1 MQLSPSVSPIAPK
14 SLVNFPFFS
23 EKAVCNNMPGFVKAV
38 RQFMKESFL
47 TWRGTDH
54 NSTNSPSQ
62 CRLPIPQKV
71 TCFSKTTSPLHAVI
85 IFSSP
90 TSCFHG
96 SSVYSAEWT
105 RGHLVILASLTSPED
120 IRISYCIQFLAHTEW
135 QHSSA
140 TNQHFLILLPFW
152 CHTFLGLAHL
162 GVTLTYNTVLLKHK
176 WC

>member
-1 MQLSPSVSPIAPK
+1 
-14 SLVNFPFFS
+14 
-23 EKAVCNNMPGFVKAV
+23 MPGFVKAV

-47 TWRGTDH
+47 TWRGTNH

-62 CRLPIPQKV
+62 CRLPIPQEV
-71 TCFSKTTSPLHAVI
+71 TRFSKTTSPLHAVI
-85 IFSSP
+85 VFSSP

-105 RGHLVILASLTSPED
+105 RGHLAILASLTSPED
-120 IRISYCIQFLAHTEW
+120 IRISYCIQFLAHIEW

-140 TNQHFLILLPFW
+140 TDQHFLILLPFW